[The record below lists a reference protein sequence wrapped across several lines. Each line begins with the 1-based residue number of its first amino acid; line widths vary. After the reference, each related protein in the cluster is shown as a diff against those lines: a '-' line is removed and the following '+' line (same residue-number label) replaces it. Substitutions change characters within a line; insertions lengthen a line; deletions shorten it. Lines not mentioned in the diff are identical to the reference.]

1 MRTRQEV
8 IDFCLSLDDTYEDY
22 PFHDFNWTVMRHK
35 GNKKMFAAIYE
46 HMGNIWVNVKCD
58 PNLTYM
64 WRSAY
69 ESVVPACHMNN
80 WHWNSI
86 ILDGSIP
93 TDEIKYMI
101 DDSFELTKPKKRGK
115 SDDRKDSRNDKGV

>member
-8 IDFCLSLDDTYEDY
+8 IDFSLSLGDTYEDY
-22 PFHDFNWTVMRHK
+22 PFHDSNWTVMRHR
-35 GNKKMFAAIYE
+35 GNSKMFAAICE
-46 HMGNIWVNVKCD
+46 RLGNIWINVKCD

-69 ESVVPACHMNN
+69 NAVVPAYHMNKL
-80 WHWNSI
+80 HWNSI

-93 TDEIKYMI
+93 PDEIKNMI
-101 DDSFELTKPKKRGK
+101 CDSYDLTKPKKRGK
-115 SDDRKDSRNDKGV
+115 R